1 MTIFPDNTLSDFTVD
16 LPQPLDLAGD
26 WVVALSEIQYPH
38 TWNNVREHSNAF
50 YTARPGET
58 VNRYEIQA
66 GFYKSVQQ
74 LISVMSNHL
83 GELSPKDL
91 TLSFDEVTRH
101 VQVEVK
107 SNVTLNLGKGL
118 DTILGFERDY
128 PISKTT
134 KSPRVASLDGGF
146 HSLYVYSDVVDPR
159 MVGDAMVPLLRI
171 VGIEGS
177 DGQSITKTFQNPFYV
192 PVSRKRVDRIQC
204 SIKDDTNQLVPFESG
219 KLIVTLHFKK
229 SKPFYL

>member
-1 MTIFPDNTLSDFTVD
+1 MKAKLVIRP
-16 LPQPLDLAGD
+16 
-26 WVVALSEIQYPH
+26 
-38 TWNNVREHSNAF
+38 
-50 YTARPGET
+50 AR
-58 VNRYEIQA
+58 
-66 GFYKSVQQ
+66 
-74 LISVMSNHL
+74 
-83 GELSPKDL
+83 
-91 TLSFDEVTRH
+91 
-101 VQVEVK
+101 K